1 LTKPAVHTVA
11 VVGGGMAG
19 ALFGLKLA
27 TARPDFR
34 VVVIE
39 ATRRIGRGLAY
50 GACSPQHLL
59 NVPISRMEIGL
70 TPGFADWLQANP
82 DAQEALATG
91 LEESGGDLPGVFMPR
106 ALFGAYLEER
116 LEEALISGDSITGD
130 SPGLSLIRGE
140 AVRVLAHPDR
150 AVRLSD
156 GREIPAD
163 AVVLATGNLAPRAP
177 GGPDQ
182 WFYDTPGFVPDPW
195 APDAFDGLSPDDPLL
210 LLGTGLT
217 TVDIVLKLSRAG
229 HRGPILATSRRGL
242 LPKVHAAGGVWPA
255 FLEAALPASPR
266 RLMRLIR
273 EQVAT
278 AEAGGIPWQR
288 VFDAARPAIPAVWS
302 SWSTRAKRQ
311 FLRHLRT
318 RWDVH
323 RHRMAQRIHDALNAE
338 SAAGRLE
345 ILPARLRGYRPT
357 DGGVEVTLAPHGGG
371 ERRFT
376 AARVVNCTGPR
387 RDAGAIA
394 IPLLAD
400 LRDQG
405 LALPDALG
413 LGLETEN
420 CALLDVDRRTSTWLY
435 ALGALTCPQ
444 WWEITAVPEIA
455 VQIDR
460 LVGQLANPQ
469 AAHLSA
475 GDFLDLGAGI

>member
-1 LTKPAVHTVA
+1 MTKPVVHTVA
-11 VVGGGMAG
+11 VVGGGLSG

-27 TARPDFR
+27 AARPDFR
-34 VVVIE
+34 VIVIE
-39 ATRRIGRGLAY
+39 ATRRVGRGLAY
-50 GACSPQHLL
+50 GACTPQHLL
-59 NVPISRMEIGL
+59 NVPISRMEVGL
-70 TPGFADWLQANP
+70 EPGFADWLEANP
-82 DAQEALATG
+82 KAAQALSTG
-91 LEESGGDLPGVFMPR
+91 LEESAGDLHGMFVPR

-116 LEEALISGDSITGD
+116 LEAALVTDD
-130 SPGLSLIRGE
+130 RPGLSLLRGE
-140 AVRVLAHPDR
+140 VVRVLARPDR

-156 GREIPAD
+156 GREIPVD
-163 AVVLATGNLAPRAP
+163 TVVLATGNLAPRAP

-182 WFYDTPGFVPDPW
+182 WFYDSPGFVPDPW
-195 APDAFDGLSPDDPLL
+195 APDAFEGVGPDDPLM

-217 TVDIVLKLSRAG
+217 TVDIVLKLTAAG

-242 LPKVHAAGGVWPA
+242 LPQVHAAGGAWPA

-266 RLMRLIR
+266 ALTRLIR

-278 AEAGGIPWQR
+278 AHARDIPWQR
-288 VFDAARPAIPAVWS
+288 VFDAARPAIPAAWS
-302 SWSTRAKRQ
+302 SWSAREKRQ

-323 RHRMAQRIHDALNAE
+323 RHRMARRIHDALHAE
-338 SAAGRLE
+338 TTRGRLE
-345 ILPARLRGYRPT
+345 ILAARVRGYRLAE
-357 DGGVEVTLAPHGGG
+357 GGVEVTLAPRTGD
-371 ERRFT
+371 ERRF
-376 AARVVNCTGPR
+376 AAIRVVNCTGPR
-387 RDAGAIA
+387 RDVGNLA
-394 IPLLAD
+394 IPMLAD

-420 CALLDVDRRTSTWLY
+420 CALLDTHRRPSTWLY

-455 VQIDR
+455 VQVDR
-460 LVGQLANPQ
+460 LVGQLANPE
-469 AAHLSA
+469 AARLSA

>member
-1 LTKPAVHTVA
+1 MSKPDIHTVA

-27 TARPDFR
+27 AARPDFR

-50 GACSPQHLL
+50 GACGPQHLL

-70 TPGFADWLQANP
+70 KPGFADWLQANP
-82 DAQEALATG
+82 DAQAALSTG
-91 LEESGGDLPGVFMPR
+91 LVESGGDLPGVFVPR

-116 LEEALISGDSITGD
+116 LEEALVTDNG
-130 SPGLSLIRGE
+130 PGLSLVRGE
-140 AVRVLAHPDR
+140 AVRVLARPDR

-156 GREIPAD
+156 GREIAVD
-163 AVVLATGNLAPRAP
+163 TVVLATGNLAPRAP

-195 APDAFDGLSPDDPLL
+195 APDAFDGLTPDDPLL

-217 TVDIVLKLSRAG
+217 TVDIVLKLTAAG
-229 HRGPILATSRRGL
+229 HRGAILATSRRGL
-242 LPKVHAAGGVWPA
+242 LPQVHAAGGTWPA

-273 EQVAT
+273 EQVAA
-278 AEAGGIPWQR
+278 AEARDIPWQR

-302 SWSTRAKRQ
+302 SWSSREKRQ

-323 RHRMAQRIHDALNAE
+323 RHRMAQRIHDALDAE
-338 SAAGRLE
+338 TARGRLE
-345 ILPARLRGYRPT
+345 ILPARLRSYRLT
-357 DGGVEVTLAPHGGG
+357 ENKVDVALAPRAGG

-387 RDAGAIA
+387 RDAGSIA

-420 CALLDVDRRTSTWLY
+420 CALLDVDRRASGWLY

-444 WWEITAVPEIA
+444 WWEITAVPEIT
-455 VQIDR
+455 VQVDR
-460 LVGQLANPQ
+460 LVGQLANPA

>member
-1 LTKPAVHTVA
+1 LTRPSVHTVA
-11 VVGGGMAG
+11 VIGGGMSG

-27 TARPDFR
+27 AARPDFR
-34 VVVIE
+34 VIVIE

-59 NVPISRMEIGL
+59 NVPISRMEVGL
-70 TPGFADWLQANP
+70 TPGFADWLQGNP
-82 DAQEALATG
+82 NAEEALATG
-91 LEESGGDLPGVFMPR
+91 LEESGGDLPGVFVPR

-116 LEEALISGDSITGD
+116 LEAALVTGD
-130 SPGLSLIRGE
+130 GPGLSLIRGE
-140 AVRVLAHPDR
+140 AVRILARPDR
-150 AVRLSD
+150 TVRLSD
-156 GREIPAD
+156 GREIPVD

-182 WFYDTPGFVPDPW
+182 WFYDSPGFVPDPW
-195 APDAFDGLSPDDPLL
+195 APDAFDGLAADDPLL

-217 TVDIVLKLSRAG
+217 TVDIVLKLTAAG
-229 HRGPILATSRRGL
+229 HTGPILSTSRRGL
-242 LPKVHAAGGVWPA
+242 LPQVHAAGGAWPA

-273 EQVAT
+273 QQVAA
-278 AEAGGIPWQR
+278 AEERGIPWQR

-302 SWSTRAKRQ
+302 AWSSREKRQ

-323 RHRMAQRIHDALNAE
+323 RHRMAQRIHDALHAE
-338 SAAGRLE
+338 TARGRLE
-345 ILPARLRGYRPT
+345 ILPARLRGYRLAA
-357 DGGVEVTLAPHGGG
+357 DKVEVTLNARHGD

-420 CALLDVDRRTSTWLY
+420 CALLDTDRRASTWLF

-455 VQIDR
+455 VQVDR
-460 LVGQLANPQ
+460 LVGQLANPE
-469 AAHLSA
+469 AAQLSA
-475 GDFLDLGAGI
+475 GDFLDLGSGI

>member
-1 LTKPAVHTVA
+1 MTRPSVHTVA
-11 VVGGGMAG
+11 VIGGGMSG

-27 TARPDFR
+27 AARPDFR
-34 VVVIE
+34 VIVIE

-59 NVPISRMEIGL
+59 NVPISRMEVGL
-70 TPGFADWLQANP
+70 TPGFADWLQGNP
-82 DAQEALATG
+82 NAEEALATG
-91 LEESGGDLPGVFMPR
+91 LEESGGDLPGVFVPR

-116 LEEALISGDSITGD
+116 LEAALVTGD
-130 SPGLSLIRGE
+130 GPGLSLIRGE
-140 AVRVLAHPDR
+140 AVRILARPDR
-150 AVRLSD
+150 TVRLSD
-156 GREIPAD
+156 GREIPVD

-182 WFYDTPGFVPDPW
+182 WFYDSPGFVPDPW
-195 APDAFDGLSPDDPLL
+195 APDAFDGLAADDPLL

-217 TVDIVLKLSRAG
+217 TVDIVLKLTAAG
-229 HRGPILATSRRGL
+229 HTGPILSTSRRGL
-242 LPKVHAAGGVWPA
+242 LPQVHAAGGAWPA

-273 EQVAT
+273 QQVAA
-278 AEAGGIPWQR
+278 AEERGIPWQR

-302 SWSTRAKRQ
+302 AWSSREKRQ

-323 RHRMAQRIHDALNAE
+323 RHRMAQRIHDALHAE
-338 SAAGRLE
+338 TARGRLE
-345 ILPARLRGYRPT
+345 ILPARLRGYRLAA
-357 DGGVEVTLAPHGGG
+357 DKVEVTLNARHGD

-420 CALLDVDRRTSTWLY
+420 CALLDTDRRASTWLF

-455 VQIDR
+455 VQVDR
-460 LVGQLANPQ
+460 LVGQLANPE
-469 AAHLSA
+469 AAQLSA
-475 GDFLDLGAGI
+475 GDFLDLGSGI

>member
-1 LTKPAVHTVA
+1 MTRARVHTVA
-11 VVGGGMAG
+11 VIGGGMSG
-19 ALFGLKLA
+19 TLFGLKLA
-27 TARPDFR
+27 AARPDFH
-34 VVVIE
+34 VIVIE

-59 NVPISRMEIGL
+59 NVPISRMEVGL
-70 TPGFADWLQANP
+70 KPGFADWLQANP
-82 DAQEALATG
+82 NAREALSTG
-91 LEESGGDLPGVFMPR
+91 LEESGGDLHGVFVPR

-116 LEEALISGDSITGD
+116 LEEALVTGD
-130 SPGLSLIRGE
+130 GPGLSLIRGE
-140 AVRVLAHPDR
+140 AVRVLARPDR
-150 AVRLSD
+150 TIRLSD
-156 GREIPAD
+156 GREIPVD

-182 WFYDTPGFVPDPW
+182 WFYDSPGFVPDPW
-195 APDAFDGLSPDDPLL
+195 APDAFEGLALDDPLL

-217 TVDIVLKLSRAG
+217 TVDIVLKLTAAG

-242 LPKVHAAGGVWPA
+242 LPQVHAGGGTWPA

-273 EQVAT
+273 EQIAA
-278 AEAGGIPWQR
+278 AEARSIPWQR

-302 SWSTRAKRQ
+302 SWSSREKRQ

-323 RHRMAQRIHDALNAE
+323 RHRMAQRIHDAVQAE
-338 SAAGRLE
+338 TARGRLE
-345 ILPARLRGYRPT
+345 ILPARLRGYRLAG
-357 DGGVEVTLAPHGGG
+357 DKIEVTLAPRTGG

-405 LALPDALG
+405 LALPDDLG
-413 LGLETEN
+413 LGLETDN
-420 CALLDVDRRTSTWLY
+420 CALLDTDRRTSTWLF

-455 VQIDR
+455 VQVDR
-460 LVGQLANPQ
+460 LVGQLANPE

>member
-1 LTKPAVHTVA
+1 MTRPTVHTVA
-11 VVGGGMAG
+11 VIGGGMSG

-27 TARPDFR
+27 AARPDFR
-34 VVVIE
+34 VIVIE

-59 NVPISRMEIGL
+59 NVPISRMEVGL

-82 DAQEALATG
+82 NAREALSTG
-91 LEESGGDLPGVFMPR
+91 MAESGGDLHGVFVPR

-116 LEEALISGDSITGD
+116 LEAALVTDDG
-130 SPGLSLIRGE
+130 PGLSLVRGE
-140 AVRVLAHPDR
+140 AVRVLARPDR
-150 AVRLSD
+150 TVRLSD
-156 GREIPAD
+156 GREIPVD

-177 GGPDQ
+177 GGPDS
-182 WFYDTPGFVPDPW
+182 WFYDSPGFVPDPW
-195 APDAFDGLSPDDPLL
+195 AHDAFDGLAADDPVL

-217 TVDIVLKLSRAG
+217 TVDIVLKLSAAG

-242 LPKVHAAGGVWPA
+242 LPQVHAAGGTWPA

-278 AEAGGIPWQR
+278 AEARSIPWQR

-302 SWSTRAKRQ
+302 SWSTREKRQ

-323 RHRMAQRIHDALNAE
+323 RHRMAQRIHDALHAE
-338 SAAGRLE
+338 AARGRLE
-345 ILPARLRGYRPT
+345 ILPARLRGYRLVG
-357 DGGVEVTLAPHGGG
+357 DKVEVALAARNGG

-413 LGLETEN
+413 LGLETDN
-420 CALLDVDRRTSTWLY
+420 CALLDSDRRASTWLF

-455 VQIDR
+455 VQVDR
-460 LVGQLANPQ
+460 LVGHLANPE

-475 GDFLDLGAGI
+475 GDFLDLGSGI

>member
-1 LTKPAVHTVA
+1 MTRPSVHTVA
-11 VVGGGMAG
+11 VIGGGMSG

-27 TARPDFR
+27 AARPDFR
-34 VVVIE
+34 VIVIE

-59 NVPISRMEIGL
+59 NVPISRMEVGL
-70 TPGFADWLQANP
+70 TPGFADWLQGNP
-82 DAQEALATG
+82 NAKEALATG
-91 LEESGGDLPGVFMPR
+91 LEESGGDLPGVFVPR

-116 LEEALISGDSITGD
+116 LEAALVTGD
-130 SPGLSLIRGE
+130 GPGLSLIRGE
-140 AVRVLAHPDR
+140 AVRILARPDR
-150 AVRLSD
+150 TVRLSD
-156 GREIPAD
+156 GREIPVD

-182 WFYDTPGFVPDPW
+182 WFYDSPGFVPDPW
-195 APDAFDGLSPDDPLL
+195 APDAFDGLAADDPLL

-217 TVDIVLKLSRAG
+217 TVDIVLKLTAAG
-229 HRGPILATSRRGL
+229 HTGPLLATSRRGL
-242 LPKVHAAGGVWPA
+242 LPQVHAAGGAWPA

-273 EQVAT
+273 QQVAV
-278 AEAGGIPWQR
+278 AEERGIPWQR

-302 SWSTRAKRQ
+302 AWSSREKRQ

-323 RHRMAQRIHDALNAE
+323 RHRMAQRIHDALHAE
-338 SAAGRLE
+338 TARGRLE
-345 ILPARLRGYRPT
+345 ILPARLRGYRLAA
-357 DGGVEVTLAPHGGG
+357 DKVEVTLNARHGD

-420 CALLDVDRRTSTWLY
+420 CALLDTDRRASTWLF

-455 VQIDR
+455 VQVDR
-460 LVGQLANPQ
+460 LVGQLANPESAQ
-469 AAHLSA
+469 LSA

>member
-1 LTKPAVHTVA
+1 MTARPSVYSVA
-11 VVGGGMAG
+11 VIGGGLSG

-27 TARPDFR
+27 AARPDFR
-34 VVVIE
+34 VIVIE

-50 GACSPQHLL
+50 GACTPQHLL
-59 NVPISRMEIGL
+59 NVPISRMEVGL

-82 DAQEALATG
+82 DARDALSTG
-91 LEESGGDLPGVFMPR
+91 LAESGGDLPGIFVPR

-116 LEEALISGDSITGD
+116 LEAALVTGD
-130 SPGLSLIRGE
+130 GPGLTLVRGE
-140 AVRVLAHPDR
+140 AVRVLARPDR

-156 GREIPAD
+156 GREIRAD
-163 AVVLATGNLAPRAP
+163 TVVLATGNLAPRAP

-195 APDAFDGLSPDDPLL
+195 APDAFEGLGQDDPLL

-217 TVDIVLKLSRAG
+217 TVDIVLKLTAAG
-229 HRGPILATSRRGL
+229 HRGAILATSRRGL
-242 LPKVHAAGGVWPA
+242 LPQVHAAGGAWPA
-255 FLEAALPASPR
+255 FLEAATPASPR

-273 EQVAT
+273 EQVAAAT
-278 AEAGGIPWQR
+278 AQGIPWQR
-288 VFDAARPAIPAVWS
+288 VFDAARPAVPAVWS
-302 SWSTRAKRQ
+302 SWSTREKRQ

-323 RHRMAQRIHDALNAE
+323 RHRMARRIHDALHAE
-338 SAAGRLE
+338 TARGRLE
-345 ILPARLRGYRPT
+345 ILPARLRAYRPAE
-357 DGGVEVTLAPHGGG
+357 DKVEAILATRTGD

-420 CALLDVDRRTSTWLY
+420 CALLDIDRRESTWLF

-455 VQIDR
+455 VQVDR
-460 LVGQLANPQ
+460 LVGQLANPA

>member
-1 LTKPAVHTVA
+1 MSEPSSVHTVA
-11 VVGGGMAG
+11 VVGGGLSG
-19 ALFGLKLA
+19 ALFALKLA
-27 TARPDFR
+27 AARPDFHI
-34 VVVIE
+34 VVIE

-50 GACSPQHLL
+50 GACTPQHLL
-59 NVPISRMEIGL
+59 NVPVSRMEVGL
-70 TPGFADWLQANP
+70 KPGFADWLDANP
-82 DAQEALATG
+82 DAAGALSIG
-91 LEESGGDLPGVFMPR
+91 LEESGGDPHGIFVPR

-116 LEEALISGDSITGD
+116 LEVALVTDGG
-130 SPGLSLIRGE
+130 PGLSLVRGE
-140 AVRVLAHPDR
+140 AVRILARPDR

-156 GREIPAD
+156 GREIAAD
-163 AVVLATGNLAPRAP
+163 AIVLATGNLAPRAP

-195 APDAFDGLSPDDPLL
+195 APDAFDGLQPDDPLM

-217 TVDIVLKLSRAG
+217 TVDIVLKLTAAG

-242 LPKVHAAGGVWPA
+242 LPQVHAAGGAWPA
-255 FLEAALPASPR
+255 FLEAAIPASPR
-266 RLMRLIR
+266 ALTRLIR
-273 EQVAT
+273 DQVA
-278 AEAGGIPWQR
+278 AAQAQGVPWQR

-302 SWSTRAKRQ
+302 SWSSREKRQ

-323 RHRMAQRIHDALNAE
+323 RHRMAPRINDALHAQAE
-338 SAAGRLE
+338 SGRLD
-345 ILPARLRGYRPT
+345 ILAARLRSYRLT
-357 DGGVEVTLAPHGGG
+357 DDGVDITLAPRGSA

-387 RDAGAIA
+387 RDAGNIA

-420 CALLDVDRRTSTWLY
+420 CALLDMDRRASTWLF

-455 VQIDR
+455 VQVDR
-460 LVGQLANPQ
+460 LVGQLANPEARQ
-469 AAHLSA
+469 LSA

>member
-1 LTKPAVHTVA
+1 VHTAA
-11 VVGGGMAG
+11 VVGGGLSG
-19 ALFGLKLA
+19 ALFALKLA
-27 TARPDFR
+27 AARPDFH
-34 VVVIE
+34 VIVIE

-50 GACSPQHLL
+50 GACTPQHLL
-59 NVPISRMEIGL
+59 NVPISRMEVGL
-70 TPGFADWLQANP
+70 TPGFADWLDGNP
-82 DAQEALATG
+82 AARDALATG
-91 LEESGGDLPGVFMPR
+91 LEESGGDRHGVFIPR

-116 LEEALISGDSITGD
+116 LEAALVTDGG
-130 SPGLSLIRGE
+130 PGLSLIRGE
-140 AVRVLAHPDR
+140 AVRILARPDR

-156 GREIPAD
+156 GREIAAD
-163 AVVLATGNLAPRAP
+163 VIVLATGNLAPRTP

-195 APDAFDGLSPDDPLL
+195 APDAFDGLQPDDALM

-217 TVDIVLKLSRAG
+217 MVDIVLKLTAGG

-242 LPKVHAAGGVWPA
+242 LPQVHAAGGAWPA

-266 RLMRLIR
+266 ALTRLIR
-273 EQVAT
+273 DQVAA
-278 AEAGGIPWQR
+278 AEARGVPWQR
-288 VFDAARPAIPAVWS
+288 VFDAARPAIPAVWG
-302 SWSTRAKRQ
+302 SWSSREKRQ

-323 RHRMAQRIHDALNAE
+323 RHRMAHRISDALQAQVA
-338 SAAGRLE
+338 SGRLDM
-345 ILPARLRGYRPT
+345 LAARLRGYRLA
-357 DGGVEVTLAPHGGG
+357 DGGVEISLASRHGG
-371 ERRFT
+371 ERRFA

-387 RDAGAIA
+387 RDAGTIA
-394 IPLLAD
+394 IPVLAD

-420 CALLDVDRRTSTWLY
+420 CALLDVDRRASSWLY
-435 ALGALTCPQ
+435 ALGPLTCPQ

-455 VQIDR
+455 VQVDR
-460 LVGQLANPQ
+460 LVGQLANPE
-469 AAHLSA
+469 AARLSA